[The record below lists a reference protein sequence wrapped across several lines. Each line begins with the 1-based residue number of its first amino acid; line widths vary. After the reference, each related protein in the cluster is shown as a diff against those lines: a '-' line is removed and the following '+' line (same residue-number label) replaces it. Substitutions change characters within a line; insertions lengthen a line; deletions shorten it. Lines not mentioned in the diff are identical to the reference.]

1 MIRERKWVRGI
12 DSGFIEILSEIDEIE
27 SKSISVFANPLF
39 LRESTIFFA
48 NPLWINNLFCE
59 FTIHSRL
66 HFGFTIFFTFHYG
79 FTIYFANPLWI
90 HDLFRE
96 FTLSFISES
105 NVLVLN
111 SLRTNSFYRKYTLQ
125 NDNVITMLVIM
136 THTLYGAYCWML
148 LGEIT
153 LFSNYH
159 SLTEL
164 EVIVLHFFGSFS
176 VKSNDFICRLLPI
189 WVILRIMSWWRYDYV
204 IVESRC
210 FHCVIDESLILVPK
224 SKNWCLDI

>member
-1 MIRERKWVRGI
+1 MNYEKDIGSIVNSRERQWIHSGSAKDSGFAKLIVHSQWICEKDGRFARKQLIRERKLVRGI

-27 SKSISVFANPLF
+27 SKSIFVFANPLF
-39 LRESTIFFA
+39 LRESIIFFA

-66 HFGFTIFFTFHYG
+66 HFGFTIFFAIHYG

-96 FTLSFISES
+96 FTLSFITES

-125 NDNVITMLVIM
+125 NGRIQ
-136 THTLYGAYCWML
+136 TLL
-148 LGEIT
+148 RE
-153 LFSNYH
+153 
-159 SLTEL
+159 
-164 EVIVLHFFGSFS
+164 S
-176 VKSNDFICRLLPI
+176 VRL
-189 WVILRIMSWWRYDYV
+189 
-204 IVESRC
+204 
-210 FHCVIDESLILVPK
+210 
-224 SKNWCLDI
+224 